1 MWRCSSL
8 KKGVANRKKKKKQ
21 LHGKIIV
28 KKKINMYKSVRPHAH
43 ALCRH
48 SSYYSEQKATKCSR
62 NLAWDGAGRS
72 DRVD

>member
-1 MWRCSSL
+1 MAMFELKAGRCQQ
-8 KKGVANRKKKKKQ
+8 KKRKKK

-28 KKKINMYKSVRPHAH
+28 KKKMYTYKSVRPHAH

-62 NLAWDGAGRS
+62 NLAGDGAGRS